1 MNRVGKWLLS
11 VWLWTVAQKYSF
23 WEVMLS
29 IWLLDLLNREEY
41 GAAIW
46 LFLGGIS
53 VVVIINNIF
62 DEKGLSLLYQLNR
75 YLDKERAGQEQA
87 ELIRQK
93 LLLRRAKLD

>member
-23 WEVMLS
+23 WEVMVS
-29 IWLLDLLNREEY
+29 IWFLRLMEAKEW
-41 GAAIW
+41 GAAAW
-46 LFLGGIS
+46 MFFGGIT
-53 VVVIINNIF
+53 VIVIVNNIF
-62 DEKGLSLLYQLNR
+62 DEKGLSLLYHLNR